1 MAKIKAR
8 DWNAVAAHFRNS
20 AGAMKDRRKG
30 RGGACNT
37 SRDLLDDYYDEDV
50 LVDNSVDVVDLGDN
64 CNGSIAFVST
74 MALGLALYDWIY

>member
-1 MAKIKAR
+1 MCKMAKIKAR
-8 DWNAVAAHFRNS
+8 NWNAVAAHFRNS

-64 CNGSIAFVST
+64 CNGSNSLCIDDGTRVGT
-74 MALGLALYDWIY
+74 L

>member
-8 DWNAVAAHFRNS
+8 NWNAVAAHFRNS

-37 SRDLLDDYYDEDV
+37 SRDLLDDYFSEDA
-50 LVDNSVDVVDLGDN
+50 VVDSSMDGVGLGED
-64 CNGSIAFVST
+64 C
-74 MALGLALYDWIY
+74 YDSHSFCIDDDAGIGTL